1 MQAGTTS
8 SEALFG
14 FRMSDKAVM
23 IIAEIGLDEIA
34 TATSFIEYF
43 CSKYGVS
50 RSGAWYCLKKL
61 KKAGLVAFAEKG
73 EQHAPLS
80 LTDKGVELFRRF
92 GSMALR
98 PQPMR
103 TAFAGM
109 RATAYGGVGR

>member
-1 MQAGTTS
+1 VQAGTTS

-14 FRMSDKAVM
+14 FRMSDKAIM

-73 EQHAPLS
+73 EQHTPLS
-80 LTDKGVELFRRF
+80 LTDRGIELFRGF
-92 GSMALR
+92 SSMTVR
-98 PQPMR
+98 PAIGR
-103 TAFAGM
+103 TIISRYAAAQAG
-109 RATAYGGVGR
+109 RAAI